1 MNASPE
7 INRPRVVAEVR
18 TAFED
23 YERALLD
30 NNLAVLDGYFWDH
43 TATVRYGVAENLHG
57 AEEIARYRRQCQPVG
72 PGRALFD
79 TVITTFGDDF
89 ATVSTQFRDGV
100 SERVGRQMQTWAR
113 FEDGWKVVA
122 AHVSVDLSTL

>member
-1 MNASPE
+1 M
-7 INRPRVVAEVR
+7 
-18 TAFED
+18 
-23 YERALLD
+23 
-30 NNLAVLDGYFWDH
+30 
-43 TATVRYGVAENLHG
+43 
-57 AEEIARYRRQCQPVG
+57 G